1 MASQRE
7 QQQEETHF
15 RVMRL
20 LDEDPSIS
28 TREIARRV
36 GISNGA
42 AYYCVTAL
50 IEKGFVKLR
59 NFARSKTKG
68 NYIYELTPRGI
79 RVKAALTVSFL
90 ERKKHEYEDLK
101 LEIQRLESELG
112 VEEDNEPTNSE
123 TRCELFKNLTCF
135 KAYDIRGKLDE
146 ELDKDIAYKIG
157 RATVESL
164 NSKTVAVGLMPG
176 RRRPIWLMLCQM
188 AFAMLALTSWT

>member
-7 QQQEETHF
+7 QKQEETHF

-50 IEKGFVKLR
+50 VDKGFVKLQ

-79 RVKAALTVSFL
+79 RAKAALTVSFL
-90 ERKKHEYEDLK
+90 ERKKHEYNDLK
-101 LEIQRLESELG
+101 LEIEHLENELG
-112 VEEDNEPTNSE
+112 VAEAKMTNKSS
-123 TRCELFKNLTCF
+123 RS
-135 KAYDIRGKLDE
+135 
-146 ELDKDIAYKIG
+146 
-157 RATVESL
+157 V
-164 NSKTVAVGLMPG
+164 
-176 RRRPIWLMLCQM
+176 
-188 AFAMLALTSWT
+188 

>member
-1 MASQRE
+1 MASQRG

-28 TREIARRV
+28 TREIAKKV

-50 IEKGFVKLR
+50 VEKGFVKLK
-59 NFARSKTKG
+59 NFTQSKNKA

-79 RVKAALTVSFL
+79 RAKAALTVSFL

-101 LEIQRLESELG
+101 LEIERLESELG
-112 VEEDNEPTNSE
+112 VDEASKPGNSGE
-123 TRCELFKNLTCF
+123 
-135 KAYDIRGKLDE
+135 
-146 ELDKDIAYKIG
+146 
-157 RATVESL
+157 
-164 NSKTVAVGLMPG
+164 AV
-176 RRRPIWLMLCQM
+176 
-188 AFAMLALTSWT
+188 

>member
-28 TREIARRV
+28 TREIALRV

-50 IEKGFVKLR
+50 VEKGFVKLQ
-59 NFARSKTKG
+59 NFARSKSKG

-79 RVKAALTVSFL
+79 RAKAALTVSFL

-101 LEIQRLESELG
+101 EEIERLESELG
-112 VEEDNEPTNSE
+112 LEEQ
-123 TRCELFKNLTCF
+123 
-135 KAYDIRGKLDE
+135 
-146 ELDKDIAYKIG
+146 
-157 RATVESL
+157 
-164 NSKTVAVGLMPG
+164 SKPDSTGDAV
-176 RRRPIWLMLCQM
+176 
-188 AFAMLALTSWT
+188 